1 MAHRIE
7 IQYHPQATDTRAE
20 VRTRKVKRDF
30 PSVKNLKI
38 VDVYTINKS
47 FDFPTLEKIAD
58 ALSNPVLQ
66 SFSIDQ
72 PQRHEAFSHA
82 VEIGFLPGVTDNT
95 GHTAKE
101 IIEDL
106 LKVKFTADEDV
117 YFSQLSIIEGGI
129 SLQESQKI
137 AESLSNNLIQRVQI
151 KSYQQFVDENGMDI
165 VIPKVNLSRNIKVD
179 EVDLNV
185 SDEELLKIG
194 KEGIADI
201 DGTCRGPLSLDLESL
216 HAIKNYFNQLG
227 RKPTDVELEALA
239 QTWSEH
245 CKHTIFASKIDEIE
259 DGLYKHYIKRATQE
273 IRKQKG
279 EKDFCVSVF
288 KDNSGGIIFD
298 DQWVITDKVETHNS
312 PSALDPFGGAITGIV
327 GVNRDT
333 IGFGKGAMPVINK
346 YGYCFANPFDEK
358 PLYKDKDLKVK
369 MLSPR
374 RIMEG
379 VVEGV
384 NAGGNCSGIPTPQ
397 GFVYF
402 NDRYKGKPLVFVG
415 TIGLIPREIN
425 GEKGWDKKAQPGDKI
440 VMVGG
445 KVGADGIH
453 GATFSSESL
462 DSGSPATAVQ
472 IGDPYTQKKLSDA
485 IVKEARD
492 LGLYNSITDNGAG
505 GISSSIGE
513 MAKESGGCE
522 VYLDKVPLKYPGLQ
536 PWQIWISESQERM
549 TLSIPPNK
557 VDEFMNLMRRR
568 GVDAWIIGEYTNSGH
583 CVVKHGEQTVLD
595 MELEFLHEGGPKY
608 NLQTSWQK
616 PATREPQIKEINHQQ
631 AFLEMLSGLN
641 NTGFSFI
648 SSQYDY
654 EVLGGSCVKPLHGKG
669 QINGVASVSRPVLDS
684 KQGVVCSQAL
694 YPLYTEID
702 PYQMTGAAID
712 TAIRNCLSVGG
723 SLEHLALLDNFCWCS
738 STQPDRLGQ
747 LKEATRGC
755 YDFAVAYG
763 TPYISGKDS
772 MFNDFRGYDENGHP
786 VAISVP
792 PTLLI
797 SATGVIKNTEKCLT
811 PDAKNAGDLV
821 YVLGETKNE
830 MGGSEFLSNYLKIE
844 GGQVPTVDIVE
855 NKALYSIFEQAVE
868 QELMASAASVGI
880 GGLAM
885 TLAKTAIGGLLGIRM
900 DLAKLPTNE
909 RLTDAQALYSES
921 QGRFIVTVKPDNQQ
935 KFEAL
940 FAGMKIAQV
949 GQVTGEEV
957 LINGASGSTIINT
970 QVKELEKHYKQTFK
984 DF

>member
-20 VRTRKVKRDF
+20 VRAGKVKRDF
-30 PSVKNLKI
+30 PKVKDLKI

-47 FDFPTLEKIAD
+47 FDAATLEKIAD

-66 SFSIDQ
+66 SFSIDK
-72 PQRHEAFSHA
+72 PQQQASFSHA

-106 LKVKFTADEDV
+106 LKVKFTPEEDV
-117 YFSQLSIIEGGI
+117 YFSQLNIIEGEI
-129 SLQESQKI
+129 STEEAQKI
-137 AESLSNNLIQRVQI
+137 AESLSNHLIQRVQI
-151 KSYQQFVDENGMDI
+151 KPYQQFIDENGMDVI
-165 VIPKVNLSRNIKVD
+165 IPKVHLDQSIKVD
-179 EVDLNV
+179 EIDLNV
-185 SDEELLKIG
+185 SDEELIKIG
-194 KEGIADI
+194 KEGIADT
-201 DGTCRGPLSLDLESL
+201 DGTRRGPLSLDLQSL
-216 HAIKNYFNQLG
+216 HAIRDYFNKLG

-245 CKHTIFASKIDEIE
+245 CKHTIFASQIDEIE
-259 DGLYKHYIKRATQE
+259 GGLYKHYIKRATQD

-279 EKDFCVSVF
+279 ENDFCVSVF

-298 DQWVITDKVETHNS
+298 DKWVVTDKVETHNS

-333 IGFGKGAMPVINK
+333 IGFGKGALPVINK

-358 PLYKDKDLKVK
+358 PLYKDKELKTK

-402 NDRYKGKPLVFVG
+402 NDRYKGKPLIFVG

-425 GEKGWDKKAQPGDKI
+425 GEPGWEKKAQPGDKI

-513 MAKESGGCE
+513 MAKESGGCV

-557 VDEFMNLMRRR
+557 IDEFMNLMQRR
-568 GVDAWIIGEYTNSGH
+568 GVDAWVIGEYTNSGH

-595 MELEFLHEGGPKY
+595 MDLEFLHEGGPEYILK
-608 NLQTSWQK
+608 TEWQK
-616 PATREPQIKEINHQQ
+616 PEVKEPQIDEIDQQ
-631 AFLEMLSGLN
+631 KAFLEMLGSLN
-641 NTGFSFI
+641 NTSFSFI

-669 QINGVASVSRPVLDS
+669 QINGVASVSRPVLES
-684 KQGVVCSQAL
+684 ERGVVCSQAL
-694 YPLYTEID
+694 YPLYTELD
-702 PYQMTGAAID
+702 PYQMAGASID

-723 SLEHLALLDNFCWCS
+723 SLDHLALLDNFCWCS

-772 MFNDFRGYDENGHP
+772 MFNDFRGYDENGNP

-797 SATGVIKNTEKCLT
+797 SATGVVKDTSKCLT
-811 PDAKNAGDLV
+811 PDVKKTGDLI

-830 MGGSEFLSNYLKIE
+830 MGGSEFLSNYLKVE
-844 GGQVPTVDIVE
+844 GGQVPTVNIDE
-855 NKALYSIFEQAVE
+855 NKKLYAAFESAVE
-868 QELMASAASVGI
+868 QQLMSSAASVGI

-885 TLAKTAIGGLLGIRM
+885 TLAKKAIGGLLGM
-900 DLAKLPTNE
+900 QVDLSRLPVNEQLTNS
-909 RLTDAQALYSES
+909 QALYSES
-921 QGRFIVTVKPDNQQ
+921 QGRFVVTVKPQNKDQ
-935 KFEAL
+935 FEAL
-940 FAGMKIAQV
+940 FSGLKIAQV
-949 GQVTGEEV
+949 GQVTDAAV
-957 LINGASGSTIINT
+957 KINGVDTTEIINT
-970 QVKELEKHYKQTFK
+970 NVSELEKNYKQTFK